1 MMGATGEPAPEM
13 ASAGEGVATSHI
25 AAPGRLGRPGKVLVE
40 EVSKHFLV
48 EAGGRVHRVQ
58 ALDRVSFSVD
68 EGEIVALT
76 GISGC
81 GKTTLLRLVM
91 GLERPSSGWIAVD
104 GRPVHGPGYDRGM
117 VFQHAEL
124 LPWRTALGNVEFGLE
139 VKGMPALERREK
151 ALQYL
156 ELVGLTRSMHLRP
169 HQLSG
174 GMQQRVGIA
183 RALAIDPE
191 VLLMDEPFG
200 ELDAQTRETLQA
212 ELLHIHERTRK
223 TMLFVTHDLDEAVL
237 LADRVVVMSP
247 HPGRVREEV
256 EIGLPRPRA
265 DPVELRGSEEFVRK
279 RYYIWTRL
287 GAVEDS

>member
-1 MMGATGEPAPEM
+1 M
-13 ASAGEGVATSHI
+13 
-25 AAPGRLGRPGKVLVE
+25 KVLVN
-40 EVSKHFLV
+40 EVSKHFLAAA
-48 EAGGRVHRVQ
+48 EDGAHRVQ

-76 GISGC
+76 GVSGC

-91 GLERPSSGWIAVD
+91 GLDRPSSGSIAVD
-104 GRPVHGPGYDRGM
+104 GRVVNGPGYDRGM

-124 LPWRTALGNVEFGLE
+124 LPWRTALANVEFGLE
-139 VKGMPALERREK
+139 VKGVPAGERRQI

-156 ELVGLTRSMHLRP
+156 ELVGLTRAIHLRP

-200 ELDAQTRETLQA
+200 ELDAQTRETLQG
-212 ELLHIHERTRK
+212 ELLRIHERTRK

-237 LADRVVVMSP
+237 LADRVIVLSP
-247 HPGRVREEV
+247 HPGRVQEEV
-256 EIGLPRPRA
+256 EINLPRPRT
-265 DPVELRGSEEFVRK
+265 DPERLRGSEEFMRK
-279 RYYIWTRL
+279 RHYIWTRL
-287 GAVEDS
+287 RSVERH

>member
-1 MMGATGEPAPEM
+1 MRLTARQTTGVEPAGDPVTTSPELD
-13 ASAGEGVATSHI
+13 T
-25 AAPGRLGRPGKVLVE
+25 GRHGRPGKVVVK
-40 EVSKHFLV
+40 EVSKRFLTDAGSLVHGV
-48 EAGGRVHRVQ
+48 E
-58 ALDRVSFSVD
+58 ALDRVSFSVE
-68 EGEIVALT
+68 EGEIVAIT
-76 GISGC
+76 GPSGC
-81 GKTTLLRLVM
+81 GKTTLLRLIM
-91 GLERPSSGWIAVD
+91 GLERPSSGWIVVD
-104 GRPVHGPGYDRGM
+104 GRSVNGPGSDRGM

-139 VKGMPALERREK
+139 AKGLPAVERREK
-151 ALQYL
+151 ALHYL
-156 ELVGLTRSMHLRP
+156 ELMGLTRSIHLRP

-212 ELLHIHERTRK
+212 ELLRIHERTRR

-237 LADRVVVMSP
+237 LADRVVVMSA

-256 EIGLPRPRA
+256 VINLPRPRT
-265 DPVELRGSEEFVRK
+265 DPVGLRGAEEFVRK
-279 RYYIWTRL
+279 RYYIWKRMKAEE
-287 GAVEDS
+287 GG

>member
-1 MMGATGEPAPEM
+1 MMRPPGAQAADAVSPGEA
-13 ASAGEGVATSHI
+13 AATSPIVGSEH
-25 AAPGRLGRPGKVLVE
+25 LGRPGKVLVQ

-48 EAGGRVHRVQ
+48 EAGGHVQRVQ

-81 GKTTLLRLVM
+81 GKTTLLRLIM
-91 GLERPSSGWIAVD
+91 GLERPSSGSIAVD
-104 GRPVHGPGYDRGM
+104 GRSVNGPGYDRGM

-139 VKGMPALERREK
+139 VKGVSALERRQK
-151 ALQYL
+151 AMQYL
-156 ELVGLTRSMHLRP
+156 ELVGLTRSLHLRP

-183 RALAIDPE
+183 RALAIDPA

-200 ELDAQTRETLQA
+200 ELDAQTRETLQV
-212 ELLHIHERTRK
+212 ELLRIYERTRK
-223 TMLFVTHDLDEAVL
+223 TILFVTHDLDEAVI

-247 HPGRVREEV
+247 HPGQVREEV
-256 EIGLPRPRA
+256 EIDLPRPRE
-265 DPVELRGSEEFVRK
+265 DPEGLRGTHEFMRK
-279 RYYIWTRL
+279 RYHIWTRL
-287 GAVEDS
+287 KAVQGG